1 MKRMTTDNPQLNIER
16 LLNTARAENNQAV
29 LHLGDE
35 VITLTEY
42 VDKCAKERG
51 CDITQESVMDGD
63 NCMEC
68 DCPVAILN
76 ILGIQAAEN
85 NARLKMI
92 EKILGND
99 YDLDRL
105 RELIKADRE
114 GRIAVF
120 PCKPSDVTVYQLRN
134 KKHAFGMGVHPRH
147 VGCAKVW
154 GNGKYELLHGG
165 DVPCKDKDFG
175 KTWFLKE
182 DEAQAALKAMKEREE
197 K

>member
-35 VITLTEY
+35 VITLAEY
-42 VDKCAKERG
+42 IAKCAKEYG
-51 CDITQESVMDGD
+51 CDVTQESVMDGD
-63 NCMEC
+63 NCCEC

-114 GRIAVF
+114 GRCVVL
-120 PCKPSDVTVYQLRN
+120 PVKPDSY
-134 KKHAFGMGVHPRH
+134 AYA
-147 VGCAKVW
+147 C
-154 GNGKYELLHGG
+154 
-165 DVPCKDKDFG
+165 CKDFPDPIKDYYPMASMILADIERG
-175 KTWFLKE
+175 YSISYDKN
-182 DEAQAALKAMKEREE
+182 QAESALKAMKERE
-197 K
+197 